1 MRSKTRRLGL
11 GRLGH
16 AAAIVTVLGLAGIP
30 STTEAEPQ
38 TKVILNGKPVAVF
51 FNDGDSFRVL
61 TGTGKARLRGYNTLE
76 SYGPVHQWGSWTAKE
91 LYVLAKM
98 ATLHARAGVWECS
111 SDGKL
116 DTYGRM
122 LVWCP
127 ELAEELV
134 RMGYAHVL
142 SIDDNPG
149 EPALVAA
156 QKEAIEN
163 RRGLWSHGV
172 PDFVLTSL
180 HSAEEDVDGHG
191 TYNRLVSTKDGH
203 SAKWKHNNR
212 YNECDKVCQKV
223 YEVDETTLADLTAAM
238 LADNKIKRWTGGL
251 SEADMRSVAHDFIK
265 FRHLNRKVPYEKRE
279 KMQEHMERNYVAQG
293 KLGDPSYTEGS
304 CMIHVPFKRRFGGG
318 RAECLK

>member
-11 GRLGH
+11 RLGR
-16 AAAIVTVLGLAGIP
+16 AAAIVTVLGLTAIP
-30 STTEAEPQ
+30 STTVAEPQ

-51 FNDGDSFRVL
+51 FNDGDSFRIL
-61 TGTGKARLRGYNTLE
+61 TGSGKARLKGYNTLE

-98 ATLHARAGVWECS
+98 ATIHARNGVWECS
-111 SDGKL
+111 SDGKT
-116 DTYGRM
+116 DTYGRQ

-127 ELAEELV
+127 ELAEDLV
-134 RMGYAHVL
+134 RKGYAHVL
-142 SIDDNPG
+142 TINDDPG

-163 RRGLWSHGV
+163 RRGLWSHGI

-180 HSAEEDVDGHG
+180 HSGEEDVDGRG
-191 TYNRLVSTKDGH
+191 TYNRLVSTVDGH
-203 SAKWKHNNR
+203 SAKWKHTDR
-212 YNECDKVCQKV
+212 YDECDRICHKI
-223 YEVDETTLADLTAAM
+223 YEVDEAVVQSLAQAM
-238 LADNKIKRWTGGL
+238 AQDSKITRWTGGL
-251 SEADMRSVAHDFIK
+251 SEPDMLSVARDFVK

-279 KMQEHMERNYVAQG
+279 KMREHMERDYVEAG
-293 KLGDPSYTEGS
+293 KLGTPSFTEGS

-318 RAECLK
+318 RAQCLK